1 MATVKRAQQKE
12 PVKIREKV
20 LANGNI
26 HLYLDIYYKG
36 KRTREF
42 LRLYIVP
49 EHTPADKELNRET
62 RNMALSIRSKRQLEL
77 SRTEYELPKPF
88 AEDTPFLAFYRK
100 MVEERK
106 NPPYTPSTYANWKAS
121 LIYLEI
127 YADNT
132 TRFKDI
138 NKDWINGYKE
148 FLNTVEKRT
157 GFDKEDGNG
166 FVGLSVNTMALY
178 FRNFRTCM
186 NRAYIDEVISWNP
199 LRGIKAIPQEE
210 SERLYLTLDEIKK
223 LAATPCKDEI
233 LKRAF
238 LFSCL
243 TGLRKSDIK
252 KLLWSEVQELNGFT
266 RIVFRQQ
273 KTKSQEYLDITEQ
286 AVGYLGERTNPNDK
300 VFANFKTNLK
310 FNLDLKAWV
319 KDAGITKKITFHC
332 ARHTFATLMLT
343 LGADLFT
350 VSKLLGHKQ
359 ITTTQIYTKVLDK
372 KKQEAICLI
381 PRLDE

>member
-100 MVEERK
+100 LVEERK
-106 NPPYTPSTYANWKAS
+106 NPPYNYSTYINWNSS
-121 LIYLEI
+121 LAYLEM

-138 NKDWINGYKE
+138 SKDWINGYKE
-148 FLNTVEKRT
+148 FLNTVEKKT
-157 GFDKEDGNG
+157 TSEEEKGKE
-166 FVGLSVNTMALY
+166 FVGLSPNTMALY

-186 NRAYIDEVISWNP
+186 NRAYIDEIISWNP

-210 SERLYLTLDEIKK
+210 SERLYLTMDEIKK
-223 LAATPCKDEI
+223 LAVTPCNDDV

-252 KLLWSEVQELNGFT
+252 KLVWSEVQEMNGFT

-273 KTKSQEYLDITEQ
+273 KTKSQEYLDITAQ
-286 AVGYLGERTNPNDK
+286 AVEYLGERTNPKDI
-300 VFANFKTNLK
+300 VFSNFKTDLK
-310 FNLDLKAWV
+310 FSKNLADWV
-319 KDAGITKKITFHC
+319 KKAGITKKITFHC
-332 ARHTFATLMLT
+332 ARHTFATLMLS
-343 LGADLFT
+343 LGADLYT

-359 ITTTQIYTKVLDK
+359 ITTTQIYAKVLDK
-372 KKQEAICLI
+372 KKQEAISLI
-381 PRLDE
+381 PRLDS